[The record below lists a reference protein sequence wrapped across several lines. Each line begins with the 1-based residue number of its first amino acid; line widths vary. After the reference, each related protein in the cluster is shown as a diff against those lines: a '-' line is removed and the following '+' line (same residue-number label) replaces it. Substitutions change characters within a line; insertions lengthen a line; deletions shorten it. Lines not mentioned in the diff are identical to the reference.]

1 MNNNTHDSHQPFNF
15 SRDFL
20 GQLGDTPQYG
30 HPTPPVDGFESPP
43 FDSAS
48 ISSGTSSRSSFF
60 SRSSSR
66 LSLESNNSSAYMR
79 LENQLEES
87 KQHIHALEQQNRQ
100 LARDRELLAAK
111 LDALQ

>member
-1 MNNNTHDSHQPFNF
+1 
-15 SRDFL
+15 
-20 GQLGDTPQYG
+20 
-30 HPTPPVDGFESPP
+30 
-43 FDSAS
+43 
-48 ISSGTSSRSSFF
+48 
-60 SRSSSR
+60 
-66 LSLESNNSSAYMR
+66 MR